1 MAVARSSRNEAAGP
15 RTGAEIREAFL
26 AFYEQRGHRRM
37 PSASLVP
44 EDPTVLLTIA
54 GMLPFK
60 PIFLGQQQRPAPC
73 ATSSQKCIRTN
84 DIENVGRTARHHTFF
99 EMLGNFSFGD
109 YFKQQAIEWA
119 WELST
124 VVYGLDPK
132 NLVVSVFREDDEAE
146 QIWRDVVGV
155 NPKRIIRMDEAD
167 NFWASG
173 PTGPCGPC
181 SEIYYDFKPEL
192 GDEGI
197 DLEDDDRFIEFY
209 NLVFMQ
215 SNRDA
220 EGTLTP
226 LANRNIDTGMG
237 LERMAQILQKVP
249 NNYETDLIFPLIE
262 AVADLA
268 GVDYRQLDDKGK
280 TSLKVIGDHSRAVT
294 QLISDGVTASN
305 LGRGYILRRLLRRVV
320 RHGRLL
326 GIDQPFLKTMGEAAI
341 ALMQAVHPQLVE
353 RKEVILAEL
362 QREEARFLETLERGE
377 KLLADVLAAQPKQIG
392 GAQAFEL
399 YDTYGFP
406 LELTQEIAEEHGLAV
421 DLAGFELAMEQQRQR
436 AKAAA
441 VSIDLT
447 LQDAIDQVASGIDG
461 TDFRGYEQ
469 LEQSSSVQAL
479 VVNGDPAQ
487 QAVAGDVVQVVLD
500 TTPFYGEGGGQVGD
514 RGTLAG
520 EGHDGDGLIVS
531 VESVSRNRSVFVH
544 SGRVERGILAV
555 GDVVQGRVDRTCRR
569 RAQAN
574 HTATHLLQSALKQVV
589 DPGIGQAG
597 SLVNFDRLRFD
608 FHCPRAVSS
617 EELERIEVL
626 INSWIA
632 DAHELQV
639 QEMAI
644 DKAKAAGAVAMFGE
658 KYADVVRVVD
668 VPGVSMELC
677 GGTHVANTA
686 EIGLFKIVSES
697 GVAAGIRRIEAVAG
711 LAVLA
716 YLNERDVVVK
726 QLGERFKAQPGEIVD
741 RVSALQDELKSTSK
755 ALQAVQAELAV
766 AKSAALASKAVA
778 VGEFQLLVERLD
790 GVDGSGLQG
799 AAQSLSDQLGEGAA
813 VVIGGLPDPA
823 DQGKVILVA
832 AFGKAVIAN
841 GQQAGKFIGGI
852 AKRCGGG
859 GGGRPNLAQAGGRD
873 GAALDGAL
881 DAARQELGAT
891 LQSDARG

>member
-1 MAVARSSRNEAAGP
+1 MAAAP
-15 RTGAEIREAFL
+15 RTGAEIRAAFL
-26 AFYEQRGHRRM
+26 DFYEQRGHK
-37 PSASLVP
+37 PVASASLVP

-60 PIFLGQQQRPAPC
+60 PVFLGQQPRPSAR

-109 YFKQQAIEWA
+109 YFKEQAIQWA

-124 VVYGLDPK
+124 TVFGISPK

-197 DLEDDDRFIEFY
+197 DLEDDSRFIEFY

-215 SNRDA
+215 YNRDA
-220 EGTLTP
+220 EGSLTP
-226 LANRNIDTGMG
+226 LENRNIDTGMG
-237 LERMAQILQKVP
+237 LERMAQILQQVP
-249 NNYETDLIFPLIE
+249 NNYETDLIYPLIE
-262 AVADLA
+262 TAAGLA
-268 GVDYRQLDDKGK
+268 GVDYKQLDAKGQ

-294 QLISDGVTASN
+294 LLICDGVTASN

-326 GIDQPFLKTMGEAAI
+326 GIDKPFLTAMGEASI
-341 ALMQAVHPQLVE
+341 ALMQSAYPQLLE
-353 RKEVILAEL
+353 RQEVILSEL
-362 QREEARFLETLERGE
+362 KREEARFLETLERGE
-377 KLLADVLAAQPKQIG
+377 KLLADVLAAKPKQISG
-392 GAQAFEL
+392 EQAFEL

-421 DLAGFELAMEQQRQR
+421 DLDGFEQAMEAQRQR

-447 LQDAIDQVASGIDG
+447 LQDAIDQMAADLEA
-461 TDFRGYEQ
+461 TRFQGYE
-469 LEQSSSVQAL
+469 LLDHSSSVQAL
-479 VVNGDPAQ
+479 VVNGEPAER
-487 QAVAGDVVQVVLD
+487 AEAGDRVQLVLD

-514 RGTLAG
+514 RGVLS
-520 EGHDGDGLIVS
+520 GDGLIVAI
-531 VESVSRNRSVFVH
+531 EAVSRNRSVFVH
-544 SGRVERGILAV
+544 SGRVERGSVSV
-555 GDVVQGRVDRTCRR
+555 GDVVHGQVDRACRR

-597 SLVNFDRLRFD
+597 SLVDFDRLRFD
-608 FHCPRAVSS
+608 FHCPRAIAA
-617 EELERIEVL
+617 EELEQIETL
-626 INSWIA
+626 INGWIA
-632 DAHELQV
+632 EAHSLEV

-644 DKAKAAGAVAMFGE
+644 EKAKAAGAVAMFGE

-677 GGTHVANTA
+677 GGTHVSNTA

-711 LAVLA
+711 AAVLA
-716 YLNERDVVVK
+716 YLNERDAVVK
-726 QLGERFKAQPGEIVD
+726 QLGERFKVQPGEIVE
-741 RVSALQDELKSTSK
+741 RVVSLQSELKASQK
-755 ALQAVQAELAV
+755 ALAAAREELAL
-766 AKSAALASKAVA
+766 AKSAALANQAEA
-778 VGEFQLLVERLD
+778 VGDCQVLISRLD
-790 GVDGSGLQG
+790 GVDGGGLQS
-799 AAQSLSDQLGEGAA
+799 AAQGLVDQLGDGAA
-813 VVIGGLPDPA
+813 VVIGGLPDPS
-823 DQGKVILVA
+823 DLGKVILVA
-832 AFGKAVIAN
+832 AFGKGVIAK
-841 GQQAGKFIGGI
+841 GQQAGKFIGAV
-852 AKRCGGG
+852 AKACGGG

-873 GAALDGAL
+873 GAALDAAL
-881 DAARQELGAT
+881 EQAKGELTAALA
-891 LQSDARG
+891 